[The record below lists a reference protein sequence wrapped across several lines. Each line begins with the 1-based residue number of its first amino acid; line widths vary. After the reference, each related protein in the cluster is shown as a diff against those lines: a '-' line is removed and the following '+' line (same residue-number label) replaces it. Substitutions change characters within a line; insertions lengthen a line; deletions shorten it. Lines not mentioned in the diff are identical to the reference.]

1 MCLVTECCISGQDDT
16 WHAHLVYEHDDGEGD
31 WVAVSDLITEEG
43 EGEGGYYTEV

>member
-31 WVAVSDLITEEG
+31 WVAVSDLTE
-43 EGEGGYYTEV
+43 EGEGGYYTEVR